1 MLSAIA
7 EAQREFESDGN
18 VMPGRRLAYD
28 EALRNVEV
36 AYVKNIVAAA
46 EKYGAADIAASYR
59 DRLRGLTSTH

>member
-1 MLSAIA
+1 
-7 EAQREFESDGN
+7 
-18 VMPGRRLAYD
+18 MPGRRLAYD